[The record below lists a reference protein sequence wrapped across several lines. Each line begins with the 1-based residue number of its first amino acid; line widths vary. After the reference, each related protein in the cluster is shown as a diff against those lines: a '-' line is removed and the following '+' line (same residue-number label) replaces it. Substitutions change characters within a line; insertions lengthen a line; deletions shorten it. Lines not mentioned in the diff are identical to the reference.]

1 MEGGRSVYETARK
14 ITEGDKK
21 GTSFLKGIWDAM
33 GDETQNGSLKT
44 TLSIG
49 HRGFIRQR
57 AAAAVSAAVSL
68 VIPSGMI
75 NSLENVKEKIKTGTR
90 RILKRLGRKEEAF
103 TALTDT
109 KENFTGRREDGRKSG
124 GHKEKG
130 TRMKPESISTAG
142 MQDSH
147 LMDSYS
153 KTGAYCRLNENLTYQ
168 KKGTLEKQGAGRP
181 KDE

>member
-1 MEGGRSVYETARK
+1 
-14 ITEGDKK
+14 
-21 GTSFLKGIWDAM
+21 M

-49 HRGFIRQR
+49 RRGFIRQR